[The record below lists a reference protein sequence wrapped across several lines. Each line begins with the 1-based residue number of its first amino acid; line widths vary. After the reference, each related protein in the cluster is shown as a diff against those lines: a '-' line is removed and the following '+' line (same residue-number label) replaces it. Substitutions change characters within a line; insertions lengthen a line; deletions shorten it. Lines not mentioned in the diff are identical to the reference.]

1 MEDKEELCV
10 PFLILTDPYVN
21 YFKIS
26 LDRFQKLSLLLSPAL
41 NTTQSQESHAL
52 GFYPDACP
60 I

>member
-10 PFLILTDPYVN
+10 PFLLLTDPYVN

-41 NTTQSQESHAL
+41 NTT
-52 GFYPDACP
+52 
-60 I
+60 